1 MNMNSFEG
9 KRILALIRDGDYAH
23 AGEEEAIE
31 RALRSV
37 PKSPLNRILDVGCGR
52 GGSAEYLRRHGW
64 GNLAGIDRDNDTVEY
79 AKATYPEVEFHTC
92 DVLEVPAI
100 VTREFDVIYML
111 NAFYAFADQ
120 RAALT
125 ALRKVAKLGAR
136 LVIFDY
142 AIGGPPNETDLSV
155 EGQVFIP
162 HPIQL
167 SGIGDLIRE
176 SGWEPGVVEDLSADY
191 ARWYAAFVERI
202 RCKQDEIEKI
212 GGVEWYRFV
221 LSMYSGLH
229 GVIASGTL
237 GGAIVHAIAV

>member
-37 PKSPLNRILDVGCGR
+37 QKNSQSWNLDVGCGR

-64 GNLAGIDRDNDTVEY
+64 GNLAGIDRDNDSIEY
-79 AKATYPEVEFHTC
+79 AKATYPEIEFHTC
-92 DVLEVPAI
+92 DVLDVPAT

-120 RAALT
+120 RAALA
-125 ALRKVAKLGAR
+125 ALRKVTKPKAR
-136 LVIFDY
+136 LVVFDY
-142 AIGGPPNETDLSV
+142 AISVPPSEADLSV

-162 HPIQL
+162 HPMQM
-167 SGIGDLIRE
+167 SGIADLIRE
-176 SGWEPGVVEDLSADY
+176 SGWEPGAIEDLSADY
-191 ARWYAAFVERI
+191 TRWYAAFVERI
-202 RCKQDEIEKI
+202 RRKQDEIEKVS
-212 GGVEWYRFV
+212 GDEWYRFV

-229 GVIASGTL
+229 DVIASGKL
-237 GGAIVHAIAV
+237 GGAIVHAVAV

>member
-1 MNMNSFEG
+1 MNMNSFQG

-31 RALRSV
+31 RALHSISKNPR
-37 PKSPLNRILDVGCGR
+37 NWMLDVGCGR

-64 GNLAGIDRDNDTVEY
+64 GNLAGIDRDNDSIEY
-79 AKATYPEVEFHTC
+79 AKTTYPDVEFHTC
-92 DVLEVPAI
+92 DVLEVPAT

-120 RAALT
+120 RAALV
-125 ALRKVAKLGAR
+125 ALRKVAKPGAR

-142 AIGGPPNETDLSV
+142 AISVPPNEADLSV
-155 EGQVFIP
+155 DGQVFIP

-176 SGWEPGVVEDLSADY
+176 SGWGPGGVEDLSADY
-191 ARWYAAFVERI
+191 TRWYAAFVERI
-202 RCKQDEIEKI
+202 RRKQDEIEKV
-212 GGVEWYRFV
+212 GGAEWYRFV

-229 GVIASGTL
+229 DVIASGKL
-237 GGAIVHAIAV
+237 GGAIVHAVAN

>member
-37 PKSPLNRILDVGCGR
+37 KKNSQSWNLDVGCGR

-64 GNLAGIDRDNDTVEY
+64 GNLAGIDRDNDSIEY
-79 AKATYPEVEFHTC
+79 AKATYPEIEFHTC
-92 DVLEVPAI
+92 DVLDVPAT

-120 RAALT
+120 RAALA
-125 ALRKVAKLGAR
+125 ALRKVAKPKAR

-142 AIGGPPNETDLSV
+142 AISVPPSEADLSV
-155 EGQVFIP
+155 ERQVFIP
-162 HPIQL
+162 HPIQM

-176 SGWEPGVVEDLSADY
+176 SGWETGAIEDLSADY
-191 ARWYAAFVERI
+191 TRWYAAFVERI
-202 RCKQDEIEKI
+202 RRKQDEIEKV
-212 GGVEWYRFV
+212 GGDEWYRFV

-229 GVIASGTL
+229 DVIASGKL
-237 GGAIVHAIAV
+237 GGAIVHAVAV

>member
-31 RALRSV
+31 RALRSI
-37 PKSPLNRILDVGCGR
+37 PKNSRNWMLDVGCGR

-64 GNLAGIDRDNDTVEY
+64 GNLVGIDRDTDSIEY

-92 DVLEVPAI
+92 DVLNVPAT

-120 RAALT
+120 RAALA
-125 ALRKVAKLGAR
+125 ALRKVAKPGAR

-142 AIGGPPNETDLSV
+142 AISVPPNEAGLSV

-167 SGIGDLIRE
+167 SRIGELMRV
-176 SGWEPGVVEDLSADY
+176 SGWEPGAVEDLSADY
-191 ARWYAAFVERI
+191 TRWYAAFVERI
-202 RCKQDEIEKI
+202 RRKQIEIEKI
-212 GGVEWYRFV
+212 GGDEWYRFV
-221 LSMYSGLH
+221 L
-229 GVIASGTL
+229 
-237 GGAIVHAIAV
+237 

>member
-37 PKSPLNRILDVGCGR
+37 SKNSRSWMLDVGCGR

-64 GNLAGIDRDNDTVEY
+64 GNLAGIDRDTDSIAY
-79 AKATYPEVEFHTC
+79 AKASYPDVEFHTC
-92 DVLEVPAI
+92 DVLDVPAT
-100 VTREFDVIYML
+100 VTREFDVVYML

-120 RAALT
+120 RAALA
-125 ALRKVAKLGAR
+125 ALRKVAKTSAR

-142 AIGGPPNETDLSV
+142 AISKSADLSV
-155 EGQVFIP
+155 DGQVFIP

-176 SGWEPGVVEDLSADY
+176 SGWEPGAVEDLSANY
-191 ARWYAAFVERI
+191 TRWYAAFVERI
-202 RCKQDEIEKI
+202 RRKQIEIEKI
-212 GGVEWYRFV
+212 GGGEWYRFV

-229 GVIASGTL
+229 DVIASGKL
-237 GGAIVHAIAV
+237 GGAIVHAIAE

>member
-31 RALRSV
+31 RALRTVSKN
-37 PKSPLNRILDVGCGR
+37 PQSWMLDVGCGR

-64 GNLAGIDRDNDTVEY
+64 GNLAGIDRDTDSIAY
-79 AKATYPEVEFHTC
+79 AKATYPEVEFHAC
-92 DVLEVPAI
+92 DVLDVPAP

-111 NAFYAFADQ
+111 NAFYAFSDQ
-120 RAALT
+120 RGALA
-125 ALRKVAKLGAR
+125 ALRKVAKPGAR

-142 AIGGPPNETDLSV
+142 AIVSPQNEADLSV
-155 EGQVFIP
+155 DGQVFIP

-167 SGIGDLIRE
+167 SGIGELIGG
-176 SGWEPGVVEDLSADY
+176 SGWEPGAVEDLSADY
-191 ARWYAAFVERI
+191 TRWYAAFVERI
-202 RCKQDEIEKI
+202 RRKQIEIEKI
-212 GGVEWYRFV
+212 GGGEWYRFV

-229 GVIASGTL
+229 DVIASGKL
-237 GGAIVHAIAV
+237 GGAIVHATAV

>member
-1 MNMNSFEG
+1 M
-9 KRILALIRDGDYAH
+9 
-23 AGEEEAIE
+23 
-31 RALRSV
+31 
-37 PKSPLNRILDVGCGR
+37 LDVGCGR

-64 GNLAGIDRDNDTVEY
+64 GNFVGIDRDTDSIEY

-92 DVLEVPAI
+92 DVLDVPAT

-120 RAALT
+120 RGALA
-125 ALRKVAKLGAR
+125 ALRKVAKPNAR

-142 AIGGPPNETDLSV
+142 AISKPTDLSV

-167 SGIGDLIRE
+167 SRIGELICG
-176 SGWEPGVVEDLSADY
+176 SGWEPGAVEDLSADY
-191 ARWYAAFVERI
+191 TQWYVAFVERI
-202 RCKQDEIEKI
+202 RRKQIEIEKI
-212 GGVEWYRFV
+212 GGAEWYQFV

-229 GVIASGTL
+229 DVIASGKL
-237 GGAIVHAIAV
+237 GGAIVQATAV

>member
-37 PKSPLNRILDVGCGR
+37 AKDPRSWMLDVGCGR

-64 GNLAGIDRDNDTVEY
+64 GKLAGIDRDNDSIEY

-92 DVLEVPAI
+92 DVLDVSAN
-100 VTREFDVIYML
+100 VTREFDVIYVL

-120 RAALT
+120 RNALA
-125 ALRKVAKLGAR
+125 ALRKVAKPGAR

-142 AIGGPPNETDLSV
+142 AISGPPNETDLSV

-167 SGIGDLIRE
+167 AGIGELLRE
-176 SGWEPGVVEDLSADY
+176 SAWEPGAVEDLSGDY
-191 ARWYAAFVERI
+191 TRWYAAFVERI
-202 RCKQDEIEKI
+202 RRKQDEIEKI
-212 GGVEWYRFV
+212 GGAEWYRFV

-229 GVIASGTL
+229 DVIASGKL
-237 GGAIVHAIAV
+237 GGAIVHGIAL